1 MKTETSINQDTQPD
15 AKHLLADSASLRY
28 ILFLLDSRIKQHDG
42 KIFCSYDEARQYASD
57 CINDNYSDKAV
68 IGMFCLNPNSK
79 EMLITMVETIG
90 FSGDKKNVNQLQL
103 FNR

>member
-1 MKTETSINQDTQPD
+1 MKTETSINNDTPPD

-28 ILFLLDSRIKQHDG
+28 ILFLIDSKIKQHDG

-103 FNR
+103 FK